1 MGLVKSEANY
11 YDMTERERTF
21 RHATGKLFYKT
32 VFGLAAQPPQVRWQ
46 PLSEVPAEVHTNGNQ
61 NCGQV
66 LRHNA
71 SADEWSETLA
81 FPSHNTLSLRPFIL
95 SRYKIVVAR
104 NVVRHFVP
112 QTATTCSQPNPTYF
126 VHTFEPRF
134 PNHLL
139 SSVHS
144 RHVNLSHSSRHTC
157 SCSSSTGCFPVEIQ
171 RIERSIATP
180 ALQLLH
186 CHWCVLHSICFV
198 AALVLL
204 GLASTFGF
212 LVLTSNVRLPSET
225 AGAHPRVC
233 VRHPGDSSR
242 SRTLMPRA

>member
-11 YDMTERERTF
+11 YDMTEREKTF

-32 VFGLAAQPPQVRWQ
+32 VFDLAAQPPQVRWQ
-46 PLSEVPAEVHTNGNQ
+46 PLSEVPTEVHTNGNQ

-81 FPSHNTLSLRPFIL
+81 FPSHNTLSLMPFIL
-95 SRYKIVVAR
+95 SRYKIVAAR

-134 PNHLL
+134 PNDLL

-144 RHVNLSHSSRHTC
+144 RHVN
-157 SCSSSTGCFPVEIQ
+157 P
-171 RIERSIATP
+171 
-180 ALQLLH
+180 
-186 CHWCVLHSICFV
+186 
-198 AALVLL
+198 
-204 GLASTFGF
+204 
-212 LVLTSNVRLPSET
+212 
-225 AGAHPRVC
+225 
-233 VRHPGDSSR
+233 
-242 SRTLMPRA
+242 

>member
-1 MGLVKSEANY
+1 M
-11 YDMTERERTF
+11 
-21 RHATGKLFYKT
+21 
-32 VFGLAAQPPQVRWQ
+32 
-46 PLSEVPAEVHTNGNQ
+46 
-61 NCGQV
+61 
-66 LRHNA
+66 
-71 SADEWSETLA
+71 
-81 FPSHNTLSLRPFIL
+81 PFIL
-95 SRYKIVVAR
+95 SRYKIVAAR

-112 QTATTCSQPNPTYF
+112 QTETTCSQPNPTYF

-198 AALVLL
+198 AVVILL

-212 LVLTSNVRLPSET
+212 LVLTSNARMPAET
-225 AGAHPRVC
+225 AGVHPRVC

-242 SRTLMPRA
+242 SRTLMPRAQPILRYRGDSGEHGNRAPVHQINFNVAYLVH